1 MGEAGGRTDTPLM
14 SPGLIVTA
22 AEAVLALGVAMG
34 VLLVRP

>member
-1 MGEAGGRTDTPLM
+1 M

-22 AEAVLALGVAMG
+22 AEAVFALGVAMG